1 MERLAGSL
9 ARPGGILLAAVPLA
23 VVEVTLGSEVGHGG
37 WNHASYAL
45 FLAYGFLA
53 AADQRIGETFRRQC
67 RPAMALGGLLFAAGG
82 ATYATASAH
91 GDPLS
96 DMDPLGMAF
105 RLLKAVD
112 GWLWVVAILG
122 LARDRFARPRRLV
135 PPASTPTSAVRRLG
149 AHLFDAVL
157 PFYVLHETVVVVI
170 ASFVLTWEP
179 APGIEF
185 LLISTASL
193 VVTLLLCEFAVRRS
207 PVTRMLFGLKP
218 VSRHDWNAGR
228 HGSEPLITRTEEA
241 RGSNPLISTHP

>member
-1 MERLAGSL
+1 M
-9 ARPGGILLAAVPLA
+9 
-23 VVEVTLGSEVGHGG
+23 
-37 WNHASYAL
+37 
-45 FLAYGFLA
+45 
-53 AADQRIGETFRRQC
+53 
-67 RPAMALGGLLFAAGG
+67 
-82 ATYATASAH
+82 
-91 GDPLS
+91 
-96 DMDPLGMAF
+96 
-105 RLLKAVD
+105 
-112 GWLWVVAILG
+112 
-122 LARDRFARPRRLV
+122 
-135 PPASTPTSAVRRLG
+135 RRLG

-241 RGSNPLISTHP
+241 RGSNPLTSTHP